1 MDIEAPN
8 RSWLSNQPI
17 CGTGKKFKSILLAEN
32 EKPKIPHVTPLE
44 SLINYITFYYLVLRI
59 LSLPPPPTPLGPSL

>member
-1 MDIEAPN
+1 MDKEAAN
-8 RSWLSNQPI
+8 AVGNLTNQHVEPE
-17 CGTGKKFKSILLAEN
+17 KKLKSILIAEN

-59 LSLPPPPTPLGPSL
+59 LSLYPPPTPLGPSL